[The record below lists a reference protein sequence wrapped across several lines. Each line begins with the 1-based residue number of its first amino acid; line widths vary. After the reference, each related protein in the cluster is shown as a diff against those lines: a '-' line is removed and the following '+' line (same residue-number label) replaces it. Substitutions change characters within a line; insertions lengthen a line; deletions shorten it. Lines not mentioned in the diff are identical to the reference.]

1 MKSYNFSMERVLQW
15 RESLEKSSMEKFATV
30 QNELNHEKYI
40 LNELYKEFEAIK
52 EKGLKCKNINE
63 LKQVQFYKQDI
74 EDKIEMQ
81 KEIIEK
87 KSEELEAMRLELVEA
102 QKDRK
107 IMEKLKERDY
117 TDYQNEV
124 KAVEQKQLDEMAVLK
139 FKPGALH
146 G

>member
-1 MKSYNFSMERVLQW
+1 MMVRPTKYRAVEFFPEDDYFAPCKKMKCRA
-15 RESLEKSSMEKFATV
+15 KSEV
-30 QNELNHEKYI
+30 E
-40 LNELYKEFEAIK
+40 
-52 EKGLKCKNINE
+52 
-63 LKQVQFYKQDI
+63 
-74 EDKIEMQ
+74 
-81 KEIIEK
+81 EIILK
-87 KSEELEAMRLELVEA
+87 IEELEAMRLELVEA

>member
-1 MKSYNFSMERVLQW
+1 
-15 RESLEKSSMEKFATV
+15 
-30 QNELNHEKYI
+30 
-40 LNELYKEFEAIK
+40 
-52 EKGLKCKNINE
+52 
-63 LKQVQFYKQDI
+63 
-74 EDKIEMQ
+74 MQ